1 MFDSKKIIADV
12 CANNV
17 CQWHQASTPEV
28 LSASETNIP
37 LKADGHLTHAED
49 PDPPRSC
56 AFHGSDCPLNTSFAP
71 SHLHFIKIIT
81 LHRFRDRLSYL
92 LFVHV

>member
-12 CANNV
+12 CADNV
-17 CQWHQASTPEV
+17 CQWPQGSTPEV
-28 LSASETNIP
+28 LSAFETNT
-37 LKADGHLTHAED
+37 LKAGGHLTHAED
-49 PDPPRSC
+49 PDPPRGC
-56 AFHGSDCPLNTSFAP
+56 AFHRSDCPLNTSFAP

-92 LFVHV
+92 SFVHV